1 MDTFGQVASVS
12 SPYGSM
18 TRREAIKALWLEFRV
33 AASYVPTWDRAVEN
47 VELIR
52 RKELRG
58 DLPTQDDLAGLAP
71 AISRGGSAVYW
82 MQQVDPMAWFLRD
95 ELGLGSGV
103 NVFNTLATLT
113 EDNTRRRKSYV
124 DRLERLK
131 RDAKVISRRVHNGE
145 RRRDAK

>member
-1 MDTFGQVASVS
+1 MDAIGQVPSIS
-12 SPYGSM
+12 SPYGDM
-18 TRREAIKALWLEFRV
+18 TRREAVKALWLEFRV

-71 AISRGGSAVYW
+71 AISRGGSAAYW
-82 MQQVDPMAWFLRD
+82 MQQVDPMAWFVRD
-95 ELGLGSGV
+95 ELGIGSGV
-103 NVFNTLATLT
+103 NVFNTLSTLT
-113 EDNTRRRKSYV
+113 EDNTRRRKSYA

-131 RDAKVISRRVHNGE
+131 RDAKVISRRIHNGE
-145 RRRDAK
+145 RKRDGQ

>member
-1 MDTFGQVASVS
+1 MNDTSVLLAS
-12 SPYGSM
+12 PFRTGRDM
-18 TRREAIKALWLEFRV
+18 NRREAIKALWLEFRV
-33 AASYVPTWDRAVEN
+33 SASYVPTWDRAVEN

-82 MQQVDPMAWFLRD
+82 MQQVDPMAWFIRD

-103 NVFNTLATLT
+103 NVFNTMATLT
-113 EDNTRRRKSYV
+113 EDNTRRRKSYA

-131 RDAKVISRRVHNGE
+131 RDAKVLSRTVHNGE
-145 RRRDAK
+145 RKRGK